1 MDLHSGLPYWVV
13 KNSLLDYFHPLED
26 YFSTDIVVVGS
37 GITGALMVHE
47 LCSAGLRCCMVD
59 KRSIATGSSIASTA
73 LLQYE
78 IDVSLCEMAE
88 IIGEDNAVSAY
99 RASLASIADI
109 EKVLKETGVDADFEK
124 RPSLFYA
131 SIPKDIELIEKE
143 YVIRKKHNLPVRLLE
158 KEEIKK
164 LYNIEVPGNALL
176 NRVSAQMDAYKAATG
191 LLLYHMKKDGLEIF
205 THTGVTECV
214 EMPEGYIIE
223 TDRGHKIECK
233 YVIIAAGFEAGKFLS
248 REIMDL
254 TSTYALV
261 SHPVDSK
268 DLWPEQCL
276 IWETAEPY
284 LYIRTTRGNRIIVGG
299 EDEKFSDPERRDALL
314 RKKTLVLEKKFRRLF
329 PSIPFKTEMAWC
341 GTFSTTKDGLPFIG
355 NCPDKDRMFFDLGY
369 GGNSI
374 TFSMIGAQIICKK
387 LQGIDDE
394 RGRIFGYERIEKY
407 W

>member
-26 YFSTDIVVVGS
+26 DFSTDIVVVGS

-78 IDVSLCEMAE
+78 IDVPLCEMAE

-131 SIPKDIELIEKE
+131 SIP
-143 YVIRKKHNLPVRLLE
+143 N
-158 KEEIKK
+158 
-164 LYNIEVPGNALL
+164 NIEVPGNALL

-369 GGNSI
+369 GGNGI

>member
-1 MDLHSGLPYWVV
+1 M
-13 KNSLLDYFHPLED
+13 
-26 YFSTDIVVVGS
+26 
-37 GITGALMVHE
+37 
-47 LCSAGLRCCMVD
+47 
-59 KRSIATGSSIASTA
+59 
-73 LLQYE
+73 
-78 IDVSLCEMAE
+78 
-88 IIGEDNAVSAY
+88 
-99 RASLASIADI
+99 
-109 EKVLKETGVDADFEK
+109 
-124 RPSLFYA
+124 
-131 SIPKDIELIEKE
+131 
-143 YVIRKKHNLPVRLLE
+143 PVRLLE

-369 GGNSI
+369 GGNGI

>member
-1 MDLHSGLPYWVV
+1 MQ
-13 KNSLLDYFHPLED
+13 KN
-26 YFSTDIVVVGS
+26 
-37 GITGALMVHE
+37 
-47 LCSAGLRCCMVD
+47 
-59 KRSIATGSSIASTA
+59 
-73 LLQYE
+73 
-78 IDVSLCEMAE
+78 
-88 IIGEDNAVSAY
+88 
-99 RASLASIADI
+99 
-109 EKVLKETGVDADFEK
+109 ETGVDADFEK

-143 YVIRKKHNLPVRLLE
+143 YVIRKKHNLPVRLLG

-176 NRVSAQMDAYKAATG
+176 NRVSAQMDAYKATTG

-369 GGNSI
+369 GGNGI

>member
-1 MDLHSGLPYWVV
+1 
-13 KNSLLDYFHPLED
+13 
-26 YFSTDIVVVGS
+26 
-37 GITGALMVHE
+37 
-47 LCSAGLRCCMVD
+47 MVD

-78 IDVSLCEMAE
+78 IDVPLCEMAE

-369 GGNSI
+369 GGNGI